1 MAGDPILIGLPGAT
15 LLMVVEQG
23 GRIQS
28 FERSTQSKKLPVYNG
43 AAAMTDGMVY
53 HDFSATY
60 NVEIITIR
68 TSGALTGIAL
78 AAPGVALMLGNI
90 TTGNGVT
97 AGGVYCDTTRL
108 THQGENLERFALT
121 ATQMPGLT

>member
-1 MAGDPILIGLPGAT
+1 MNPILLGLAGAT
-15 LLMVVEQG
+15 FLLTVEVG

-43 AAAMTDGMVY
+43 ATGETDGMVY

-68 TSGALTGIAL
+68 TAGALSGIAL
-78 AAPGVALMLGNI
+78 AAPGVVQTIANI
-90 TTGNGVT
+90 STGNGVT

-108 THQGENLERFALT
+108 QHQGENLERFTLT
-121 ATQMPGLT
+121 ATQMPGIT